1 MTHLNNIGEQL
12 LSGVMFHLEMA
23 DLFQFLGLNGF
34 YKWQIAQSQEELCNL
49 QKFKHHVLKTHHKL
63 INLQQPNQPEKLIP
77 DEWYNRSS
85 LEVTQTD
92 ITNALKRVFDEYIKW
107 EEQAKKNLLNEL
119 KELEQICDK
128 QKIEQ
133 VIKDVDCELTL
144 VEELRQKLQVTSFSP
159 IFIQLLQEKYE

>member
-1 MTHLNNIGEQL
+1 MMHLNNIGEQL

-49 QKFKHHVLKTHHKL
+49 QKFKHYVLKTHHKL
-63 INLQQPNQPEKLIP
+63 INLQQSNSPEKLIP

-92 ITNALKRVFDEYIKW
+92 ITNTLKRTLDEYIKW

-119 KELEQICDK
+119 NELEQICDK
-128 QKIEQ
+128 QEIKK
-133 VIKDVDCELTL
+133 VIKDVDYELTS

-159 IFIQLLQEKYE
+159 IFIQLLQEKYK